1 MIRES
6 VILRGVVIVVVAMF
20 VGVASLS
27 AQLLPERGLVREGN
41 KQFRRHNYYNS
52 LNRYNEALEHAPNS
66 YEALYNRANAFMHI
80 TLENPDSTYT
90 AELSNAIYE
99 GVIGLE
105 SISDVQRAELLRNIG
120 ESLFLQQNY
129 EAALNAFRESLKLNP
144 DDAETKRNYILTK
157 RIVDQKRNAQQNSQ
171 NNQSQD
177 NQNQDKNQ
185 DKNQDQ
191 NSDGGGGDDNQ
202 DQQQNDNNDNK
213 GENNQDRDKGDDKR
227 DNNQDPESDDNN
239 SDEEP
244 DEEQQNPDGDDPKQ
258 EDAPQDNN
266 PKPQSLSGEQ
276 ERMLDAIQ
284 AEEDK
289 TQDKIKNG
297 KQGVVIH
304 GKKNW

>member
-1 MIRES
+1 
-6 VILRGVVIVVVAMF
+6 MF
-20 VGVASLS
+20 IGVASLS
-27 AQLLPERGLVREGN
+27 AQLLPERGLVREGY

-99 GVIGLE
+99 EVIAMEG
-105 SISDVQRAELLRNIG
+105 INDVQRAELLRNIG
-120 ESLFLQQNY
+120 ESLFLQQSY
-129 EAALNAFRESLKLNP
+129 EAALNAFRESLKLNA
-144 DDAETKRNYILTK
+144 DDTETKRNYILTK
-157 RIVDQKRNAQQNSQ
+157 RIVDQKRKAQQQNQ

-177 NQNQDKNQ
+177 NQNQNQNQ
-185 DKNQDQ
+185 DQEQ

-202 DQQQNDNNDNK
+202 DQKQNDNNDNK
-213 GENNQDRDKGDDKR
+213 GENDHNKDKGDDKQ
-227 DNNQDPESDDNN
+227 DNNQDPKSDDNN
-239 SDEEP
+239 SDEQP
-244 DEEQQNPDGDDPKQ
+244 DDQQQNPDGNDSQ
-258 EDAPQDNN
+258 EDAPQDGNN
-266 PKPQSLSGEQ
+266 PKPQNLSGEQ

>member
-171 NNQSQD
+171 NNQ
-177 NQNQDKNQ
+177 NQDKNQ

-244 DEEQQNPDGDDPKQ
+244 DDEEQNPDGDDPKQ

-266 PKPQSLSGEQ
+266 PKPQNLSGEQ

>member
-6 VILRGVVIVVVAMF
+6 VILRGVVIVVVALF

-171 NNQSQD
+171 NNQ
-177 NQNQDKNQ
+177 NQDKNQ

-244 DEEQQNPDGDDPKQ
+244 DDEEQNPDGDDQKQ

>member
-171 NNQSQD
+171 NNQ
-177 NQNQDKNQ
+177 NQDKNQ

-244 DEEQQNPDGDDPKQ
+244 DDEEQNPDGDDQKQ

>member
-171 NNQSQD
+171 NNQ
-177 NQNQDKNQ
+177 NQDKNQ

-202 DQQQNDNNDNK
+202 DQQQNNNNDNK

-244 DEEQQNPDGDDPKQ
+244 DDEEQNPDGDDPKQ

-289 TQDKIKNG
+289 TQDKLKD
-297 KQGVVIH
+297 KKRGVVIP